1 MEEVWLFGNRLEIHL
16 TGEDTGGSHTFIVDH
31 PPPAFR
37 LMPHRHRD
45 HDETIHVVE
54 GTYELVLEGR
64 TRKLG
69 PGDTVHVPRGS
80 ARDIR
85 NTGETAGK
93 RVLVFTP
100 GGLERFFLAAGTRD
114 PDASRPPEELL
125 ALCAEVGWELL

>member
-1 MEEVWLFGNRLEIHL
+1 MEQVWLLGNRLEVHL
-16 TGEDTGGSHTFIVDH
+16 TAEDTGGSHCLLVDH

-45 HDETIHVVE
+45 HDETIHVVA

-64 TRKLG
+64 TRELR

-80 ARDIR
+80 AHDIR
-85 NTGETAGK
+85 NTGDEPGQ

-100 GGLERFFLAAGTRD
+100 GGLERFFLAAGTPD
-114 PDASRPPEELL
+114 PSESRPPADLL
-125 ALCAEVGWELL
+125 ALCDRFGWEFL